1 MTRMFLSLVAA
12 AFVAACNPIDSGY
25 TSDRTPKMSKPSPK
39 IEKLFAQTKP
49 ICFGRFILEVP
60 TTAQVVWGPTHV
72 NWEITSYPDQGYK
85 IRAESERQIK
95 QLKEEKH
102 LEEPS
107 SFIGIFDGPNDGS
120 NIVVGYASFES
131 SGRAQLR
138 SYIRLGKHAFIQ
150 NVPTAVLGR
159 DKQTGIVNKSGYT
172 RYVTEMQ
179 DIARRLRV
187 REETEVPTEPG
198 ICLEAGFVPEADGRY
213 HEMTSIGFR
222 FPEYPDVSFSIT
234 TTKTER
240 VNPDDSLEAAL
251 KGGKMAAEASGLGGW
266 FSRIKTLREGERRI
280 GDWEGAEKLARV
292 PPQESG
298 KPSSHEFAFRSVG
311 VPKDMFRPYADV
323 AMSTG
328 VEQNTKGGLE
338 PSLKDDEAVALWD
351 RLTGSI
357 RTRP

>member
-1 MTRMFLSLVAA
+1 MSRTILSFAA
-12 AFVAACNPIDSGY
+12 AVLLAACNPIDNGY
-25 TSDRTPKMSKPSPK
+25 HADKTPKMTKSSPATD
-39 IEKLFAQTKP
+39 KLFAQTKP
-49 ICFGRFILEVP
+49 ICFGRFIIEVP
-60 TTAQVVWGPTHV
+60 ATAQVVWGPTHV
-72 NWEITSYPDQGYK
+72 NWEIVSYPGQSHRISSE
-85 IRAESERQIK
+85 IRSKAEEFK
-95 QLKEEKH
+95 GLKHRE
-102 LEEPS
+102 LPS
-107 SFIGIFDGPNDGS
+107 AFVGVFDGPNAES
-120 NIVVGYASFES
+120 KVVVGYPSIDDAYETRLFSFV
-131 SGRAQLR
+131 
-138 SYIRLGKHAFIQ
+138 RLSPHAFVQ
-150 NVPTAVLGR
+150 NAAALMTDNALLQPP
-159 DKQTGIVNKSGYT
+159 DPK
-172 RYVTEMQ
+172 RYRKTLDEMQ
-179 DIARRLRV
+179 DIASRLRL
-187 REETEVPTEPG
+187 RQDIEVPAEPG

-234 TTKTER
+234 TTKTQR
-240 VNPDDSLEAAL
+240 INPDDSLEAAL
-251 KGGKMAAEASGLGGW
+251 KRGKMASEGSGLGGW
-266 FSRIKTLREGERRI
+266 FSRIKTLREGERRM

-292 PPQESG
+292 PPQETG